1 MKDKVIFYE
10 NGKSVRELEYEITE
24 DNIHIVKGW
33 NLPKREYGYTLD
45 EIKKAHPDCKVW
57 DRKRASLKL
66 EWACHSFLY
75 QMQIARERTAD
86 VDLDY
91 PNNKAW
97 LYCICG
103 VLCWIFA

>member
-1 MKDKVIFYE
+1 MKYISLKY
-10 NGKSVRELEYEITE
+10 NGQEVRRLYYTVT
-24 DNIHIVKGW
+24 DDCVTIVNGW
-33 NLPKREYGYTLD
+33 NVPKRIYDLVLD
-45 EIKKAHPDCKVW
+45 EIKMLNPDCKVW
-57 DRKRASLKL
+57 ERKRASLKL

-75 QMQIARERTAD
+75 QMQIARERTKD

-91 PNNKAW
+91 PNKKAW